1 MAIIEHAFL
10 RNALPHYDNQQDLLD
25 SVIDMHYFAG
35 HLLGARTLLGCCEAR
50 RCGARGARPAVALHS
65 AHFAVTLVTVGRQF
79 KRYLI
84 VSCVCTANLSWCELT
99 GILPRIF
106 PTATCKP
113 YFKD

>member
-65 AHFAVTLVTVGRQF
+65 AHFAVTLVTVG
-79 KRYLI
+79 LE
-84 VSCVCTANLSWCELT
+84 SH
-99 GILPRIF
+99 ILRIR
-106 PTATCKP
+106 AQGLGLKVQ
-113 YFKD
+113 D